1 MILPS
6 SNLLPPKVMPD
17 SFLHHLTGSMSEGAA
32 GNPTGVMMEAAF
44 AHHHLAW
51 RYINMEVPSRDLAD
65 AVRGARA
72 MGFRG
77 FNCSIPHKVNVVRH
91 LDGIGRSAEII
102 GAVNCVVE
110 RDGLFIGEN
119 TDGIGFLRSLEPVLP
134 PAGQNIVI
142 LGAGGAAR
150 AIAVELALAG
160 ARHLTIVNRNAERG
174 SALANLIMTRT
185 STEASFVEW
194 TTPFHVP
201 KSAAALINATSVGLY
216 QPDSIP
222 SLELDSLRQGTVVAD
237 VVFNPVQTRLL
248 QEATAR
254 ACTPLD
260 GLGMLVNQG
269 ATAIHHWTGIHPDP
283 QILRAALENAMG
295 V

>member
-1 MILPS
+1 M
-6 SNLLPPKVMPD
+6 SNPA

-44 AHHHLAW
+44 AHHHLPW
-51 RYINMEVPSRDLAD
+51 RYVNMEVPAANLAE

-77 FNCSIPHKVNVVRH
+77 FNCSIPHKIAVIQH
-91 LDGIGRSAEII
+91 LDGLGRSAEII
-102 GAVNCVVE
+102 GAVNCVVA
-110 RDGLFIGEN
+110 RDGRLLGEN
-119 TDGIGFLRSLEPVLP
+119 TDGVGFLRSLEPVLP
-134 PAGQNIVI
+134 PAGKEFVI

-160 ARHLTIVNRNAERG
+160 ARHLTIVNRNMDRG
-174 SALANLIMTRT
+174 SALAHLISTRT
-185 STEASFVEW
+185 SASASFIEW
-194 TTPFHVP
+194 NKPFRVP
-201 KSAAALINATSVGLY
+201 NSANALINATCVGLY
-216 QPDSIP
+216 RPNDLP
-222 SLELDSLRQGTVVAD
+222 NVELDSLREGTVVAD

-248 QEATAR
+248 KEAAAR
-254 ACTPLD
+254 ACIPLD

-269 ATAIHHWTGIHPDP
+269 ATAIQHWTGITPDARV
-283 QILRAALENAMG
+283 LRAALETAMG